1 MKITQSTR
9 EVEKIGAVGAC
20 RGMENI
26 ACTRCI
32 EDINTQYR
40 EEKELLLLLLEV
52 GVIVACK
59 GNSGVKKDQ
68 SAEAEYHRRGT
79 V

>member
-26 ACTRCI
+26 ACTKCT
-32 EDINTQYR
+32 EDINTEYR
-40 EEKELLLLLLEV
+40 EEKGSSLLLLLEV
-52 GVIVACK
+52 VVIVACK
-59 GNSGVKKDQ
+59 GDSGEKKD
-68 SAEAEYHRRGT
+68 
-79 V
+79 